1 MTVEL
6 DGTDIGAIVE
16 GVAWGGSMI
25 GLLIFALIV
34 YLLVRPPRHVR
45 QRRRAERR
53 GEIAPPQPRLRD
65 DEDAGEMR
73 RAMDR
78 MEARLEVLE
87 RAIDDRPA
95 IGRRDTAFDDDLTP
109 AADGRDAAGKD

>member
-25 GLLIFALIV
+25 ALLIFALIV
-34 YLLVRPPRHVR
+34 YLLVRPPRHGR

-53 GEIAPPQPRLRD
+53 GEIAPPAPRD
-65 DEDAGEMR
+65 EEDAGEMR

-95 IGRRDTAFDDDLTP
+95 IGRRNEAFDDDLTP
-109 AADGRDAAGKD
+109 AADGREAGRKD